1 MMGVLVDAL
10 GWAILHFLWQGAL
23 IGAACAL
30 ILWTLRGAPAR
41 YRYATACIG
50 LLVCLAWPAAE
61 LAQRSGAAWSAQ
73 AEVIHSQLLARK
85 PESWR
90 RPLVSDYAIDLTPHM
105 AALWVTGVLLLTV
118 RTGAGLLWIARSAGA
133 PASPYWER
141 RTAQLAARMGIR
153 RRVGVRVLKEL
164 DSPVT
169 AGWRRPLILLPAA
182 LTASVPAAQLDALLA
197 HELAHI
203 RRHDY
208 LANLVQ
214 TLIRSLL
221 FFHPVAWWLSRR
233 IDAERELLADQGAA
247 LVLGDGRRLAQ
258 ALAELERN
266 RHTGFFA
273 AQAATGGEL
282 LGRVRA
288 LLSPQAARLKL
299 HAVAPAVFLAVGGV
313 ALAAQAASDAT
324 SSALTRRA
332 YIDFDYCAKPVWPA
346 AALAAELTGR
356 VTLRFEVGR
365 DGRITR
371 ATLVGSS
378 GHPALDQAALEGI
391 GKCRFNPAQ
400 VDGMPVA
407 STALM
412 QYVWLLE

>member
-41 YRYATACIG
+41 YRYATACIA
-50 LLVCLAWPAAE
+50 LLACLAWPAAE
-61 LAQRSGAAWSAQ
+61 LAQRADAEWSAQ
-73 AEVIHSQLLARK
+73 AEVIHSQVLARE
-85 PESWR
+85 PDSWR
-90 RPLVSDYAIDLTPHM
+90 RPSVSDVAMDLTPWL
-105 AALWVTGVLLLTV
+105 AAAWAAGVLLLTL
-118 RTGAGLLWIARSAGA
+118 RTGAGLMWIARRASA
-133 PASPYWER
+133 PASAHWER
-141 RTAQLAARMGIR
+141 RTAQLAERMGIR
-153 RRVGVRVLKEL
+153 RRVGVRLLDEL

-182 LTASVPAAQLDALLA
+182 LASSVPAAQLDALLA

-208 LANLVQ
+208 LANLSQ
-214 TLIRSLL
+214 TFVRSLL

-233 IDAERELLADQGAA
+233 IDAERELLADQAA
-247 LVLGDGRRLAQ
+247 AQTLGDARRLAQ

-266 RHTGFFA
+266 RHTGLFT

-299 HAVAPAVFLAVGGV
+299 HAVGPAVLLAVGGV

-356 VTLRFEVGR
+356 VTLRFAVDREGHVTGTALAR
-365 DGRITR
+365 SG
-371 ATLVGSS
+371 
-378 GHPALDQAALEGI
+378 GHPALDQAAMEGF

-400 VDGMPVA
+400 VGGMPVA
-407 STALM
+407 STAMM
-412 QYVWLLE
+412 QYVWILE